1 MSNYSTLAQ
10 SSINMPLLRYLIG
23 TFCLVL
29 TACGPTLPPEVA
41 ASYEHLP
48 ATIDFNFHVRPILSE
63 HCFSC
68 HGPDEGKRK
77 AGLRLDLPEE
87 AYKVLAESNQTAISP
102 HDLEA
107 SESYHRLISI
117 DPAFQMPPPEA
128 KIPLSNEQKAILVKW
143 IEQGAEY
150 KDHWAFVKPEK
161 PELPTLSSTEW
172 AKNEI
177 DHFVQQRLTQEKIE
191 PAERASKETLIR
203 RVAFD
208 VTGLPPSLEQVD
220 DYLADESPDA
230 YQKILDQ
237 FLHSEAYGERMAAY
251 WMEVARYAD
260 SDGYLDDKHRDFS
273 PWRDWVIKAFNENMP
288 YDSFVSLQVAGD
300 LLPNATMEQILPTA
314 FNRLNKKNSEAGID
328 LEEFRVE
335 YVADK
340 AHTFAKAFLGLTLE
354 CARCHSHKYDPISQE
369 DYYSMFA
376 FFNQTSEI
384 GHAVYGPDITPGP
397 ALLLT
402 DEEAKKK
409 LTFLQKKIQ
418 EGEAA
423 GRKIQEDVA
432 LIIQDNISLVTAGKI
447 KKKLAQK
454 QVAYY
459 PFDQIRPDKKTFSSP
474 NKANSRTPATLY
486 EPVLKDGYKGKAL
499 FNTDYST
506 TYLGKKVGW
515 FERTQAFSID
525 FYLYPDTMYED
536 ASVFIHAEDW
546 RLGNKGYSL
555 YLKNNHLQFL
565 MAHAFP
571 QNAIQLK
578 TKEALPQKK
587 WSHVSLTYDG
597 SSKAAGLNMYIDGK
611 KADIEIEVDN
621 LYKGILYVPNIHTY
635 GFRGFQ
641 LGKRDGVL
649 PMDGGGIDELRI
661 FSDALTE
668 LEVLYLHE
676 ENTVKEILLDLPSHL
691 SLIRD
696 WEIKQHPMTV
706 ENSRSLQQS
715 RDALNE
721 LVNEIPEIM
730 VMKDQEELRPSFV
743 LNRGVYDDRGKEVY
757 ANTPNSVLPFPENLP
772 NNRLGLAKWLFHP
785 ENPLTARVMVNR
797 IWEMHFG
804 QGLVKTQEDFGNQ
817 GALPTHPGLLDW
829 LAIWF
834 QENDWDIKGLH
845 KLIMSS
851 ATYQQSSKIS
861 KESLEKDPENK
872 LLARGARFRLSAE
885 MIRDNALALSGL
897 LVPKIGGPSVYPY
910 QPEGLWDEISNKH
923 WRYPYLQKPGEGLYR
938 RSLYTVWKRTAPPP
952 AMLLLDA
959 NDRSGCTVQR
969 TNTSTPLQALL
980 LLNDP
985 QYLEAA
991 RVLAENTLLQF
1002 KESEDQLKHV
1012 FRSTTGRRPDAK
1024 ELETIQLLFDK
1035 EKNHFDEQVEEAKA
1049 YVDIGEKEVK
1059 EGINPVECAALA
1071 VVANAIMNTD
1081 EGYTR
1086 K

>member
-1 MSNYSTLAQ
+1 MR
-10 SSINMPLLRYLIG
+10 LLRYLIG
-23 TFCLVL
+23 LFCLVL

-41 ASYEHLP
+41 ESYEHLP
-48 ATIDFNFHVRPILSE
+48 PTIDFNFHVRPILSE

-68 HGPDEGKRK
+68 HGPDEAKRK
-77 AGLRLDLPEE
+77 AELRLDLPEE
-87 AYKVLAESNQTAISP
+87 AYKILAESNQAAISP

-107 SESYHRLISI
+107 SESYHRLLSP
-117 DPAFQMPPPEA
+117 DPDFQMPPPEA
-128 KIPLSNEQKAILVKW
+128 KLPLSNEQKAILIKW

-161 PELPTLSSTEW
+161 QELPKLKSTEW
-172 AKNEI
+172 VKNEI

-191 PAERASKETLIR
+191 PAARASKETLIR

-220 DYLADESPDA
+220 AYLKDESPDA
-230 YQKILDQ
+230 YPKMLDQ
-237 FLHSEAYGERMAAY
+237 FLDSDAYGERMAAY

-300 LLPNATMEQILPTA
+300 LMPNARMEHILPTA

-340 AHTFAKAFLGLTLE
+340 SHTFAKAFLGLTLE

-402 DEEAKKK
+402 DEEAERK
-409 LTFLQKKIQ
+409 LTFLQKKIA

-423 GRKIQEDVA
+423 RRKIQKE
-432 LIIQDNISLVTAGKI
+432 LRSRTKESIPNISKQKI
-447 KKKLAQK
+447 KNRLAQK

-459 PFDQIRPDKKTFSSP
+459 PFDQIRTDKKTFSSP
-474 NKANSRTPATLY
+474 NKANSQKPAKLY

-506 TYLGKKVGW
+506 TYLGEKVGW

-525 FYLYPDTMYED
+525 FYIYPDTIYED

-555 YLKNNHLQFL
+555 FLKNNRLMFL

-578 TKEALPQKK
+578 TVKALPQKK

-611 KADIEIEVDN
+611 KAETNIEVDN

-668 LEVLYLHE
+668 LEVLYLHKEKLVE
-676 ENTVKEILLDLPSHL
+676 EMLLDPHTHAPLL
-691 SLIRD
+691 AD
-696 WEIKQHPMTV
+696 WEINQDPKT
-706 ENSRSLQQS
+706 EKNRRKLQQS
-715 RDALNE
+715 RDSLNV

-730 VMKDQEELRPSFV
+730 VMKDQVELRPSFV
-743 LNRGVYDDRGKEVY
+743 LNRGVYDDRGKEVS
-757 ANTPNSVLPFPENLP
+757 ARTPASVLPFPEELP
-772 NNRLGLAKWLFHP
+772 KNRLGLTKWLFHSD
-785 ENPLTARVMVNR
+785 NPLTARVMVNR

-804 QGLVKTQEDFGNQ
+804 KGLVKTQEDFGNQ
-817 GALPTHPGLLDW
+817 GALPTHPDLLDW

-834 QENDWDIKGLH
+834 QENDWNMKALH

-851 ATYQQSSKIS
+851 ATYQQSSGIT
-861 KESLEKDPENK
+861 KEALEQDPENN
-872 LLARGARFRLSAE
+872 LLARGARFRLPAE

-897 LVPKIGGPSVYPY
+897 LVRKTGGPSVYPY
-910 QPEGLWDEISNKH
+910 QPEGLWDEISNKS

-969 TNTSTPLQALL
+969 TTTSTPLQALL

-1002 KESEDQLKHV
+1002 EESGEQLKHV
-1012 FRSTTGRRPDAK
+1012 FRATTGRRPDEK
-1024 ELETIQLLFDK
+1024 ELEAIHMLFDK
-1035 EKNHFDEQVEEAKA
+1035 EKNHFHTQKDDAKA
-1049 YVDIGEKEVK
+1049 YVEIGEKERNESV
-1059 EGINPVECAALA
+1059 NLVECAALA
-1071 VVANAIMNTD
+1071 VVVNAIMNTD